1 MAEDSCL
8 QWLSPDRPGQRLW
21 AMPARKRDSCF
32 ECPLRS
38 CLAPSWFDRSA
49 ESSDTPVGTA
59 SALSEATRNTTAWSN
74 SDRAL
79 PLRMESLWLIHRAH
93 RSSRQEQCWP
103 AWTAK
108 SAPEHYQHSIA
119 KMLRQSEAQQAQLQ
133 RPVVF

>member
-32 ECPLRS
+32 EFPLLS

-59 SALSEATRNTTAWSN
+59 SALSEATRNRMAWSN
-74 SDRAL
+74 SDKAL
-79 PLRMESLWLIHRAH
+79 PLRMAWLW
-93 RSSRQEQCWP
+93 
-103 AWTAK
+103 
-108 SAPEHYQHSIA
+108 
-119 KMLRQSEAQQAQLQ
+119 
-133 RPVVF
+133 